1 VAPEDRELIFEPY
14 RQGTGAAAGSG
25 VGLTLVRR
33 FAELHD
39 GTAWVEERPGG
50 GASFR
55 VRLAWTPAERVQIPD
70 GDAEDQPTGAAS
82 PDAPG

>member
-1 VAPEDRELIFEPY
+1 
-14 RQGTGAAAGSG
+14 
-25 VGLTLVRR
+25 VRR